1 MRLVRRIRPLQL
13 SGQRQSFVSESS
25 PPRVQDLPRRPR
37 GHPLSFAE
45 GSGSSGRRVVNP
57 RSQASPVESR
67 PGWQAF
73 FPNTVRFV
81 LAPLILLFSGYFT
94 ANFIIS
100 GSYTWPRTSRTLGLM
115 LTVLILS
122 HEFVYKEQ
130 LSRNESP
137 GRARAALLYSCVLP
151 FVIGVLVMLA
161 LWAL

>member
-1 MRLVRRIRPLQL
+1 MEARL
-13 SGQRQSFVSESS
+13 
-25 PPRVQDLPRRPR
+25 
-37 GHPLSFAE
+37 
-45 GSGSSGRRVVNP
+45 
-57 RSQASPVESR
+57 
-67 PGWQAF
+67 GWYAF

-130 LSRNESP
+130 LSRSESP
-137 GRARAALLYSCVLP
+137 GRARAAVLYSCVLP

>member
-1 MRLVRRIRPLQL
+1 M
-13 SGQRQSFVSESS
+13 E
-25 PPRVQDLPRRPR
+25 
-37 GHPLSFAE
+37 A
-45 GSGSSGRRVVNP
+45 
-57 RSQASPVESR
+57 R
-67 PGWQAF
+67 PGWYAF

-100 GSYTWPRTSRTLGLM
+100 GVYSWSQTSRTLGLM

-122 HEFVYKEQ
+122 YEFVYKEQ

-137 GRARAALLYSCVLP
+137 GRARSALLYSCVLP
-151 FVIGVLVMLA
+151 YATGWLVMLA